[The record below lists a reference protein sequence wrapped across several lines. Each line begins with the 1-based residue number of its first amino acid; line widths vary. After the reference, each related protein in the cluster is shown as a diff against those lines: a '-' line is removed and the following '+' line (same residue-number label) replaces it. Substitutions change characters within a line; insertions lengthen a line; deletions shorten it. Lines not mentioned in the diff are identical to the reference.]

1 MLSTK
6 GESVN
11 EQETKETFLVQ
22 CIWCGAT
29 IRDERKEAANGIC
42 LKCFYQILN
51 NHLHAQK
58 QTVYGE
64 FVSDR

>member
-1 MLSTK
+1 MYK
-6 GESVN
+6 R
-11 EQETKETFLVQ
+11 ETERKTTFVVQ
-22 CIWCGAT
+22 CIWCGEN
-29 IRDERKEAANGIC
+29 IREDKQEEAEGVC

-58 QTVYGE
+58 TTAYGE

>member
-1 MLSTK
+1 M
-6 GESVN
+6 
-11 EQETKETFLVQ
+11 VQ
-22 CIWCGAT
+22 CIWCGSK
-29 IRDERKEAANGIC
+29 IREDNQEEAEGVC
-42 LKCFYQILN
+42 LECFYKILN

>member
-1 MLSTK
+1 M
-6 GESVN
+6 
-11 EQETKETFLVQ
+11 KEKQKEELFVVQ

-29 IRDERKEAANGIC
+29 IRNDKEQEANGVC
-42 LKCFYQILN
+42 LKCFYQIVN